1 MCGKKVYVLE
11 RHFEGT
17 TLYHRRCI
25 RGSQRASSFAG
36 TGETS
41 GKTATEHSSVNG
53 EKEKRVPPYGSSS
66 LLTQLNG
73 GPKPYSS
80 PREDD
85 VGNKSDTVGT
95 PRTSSLLTQLRGGP
109 APYKGEATITP
120 QKAILNRSVGALSPP
135 SQYRGNGKS
144 VEKMDVD
151 DDAPPPLP
159 LSRVPPRKP
168 PRSPQMTRLSTVTET
183 AQPASVAVTED
194 RPKTSENDR
203 KDLRKSSPI
212 EKPEKSTVLSGLLH
226 NLANVRQGAK
236 AGTNSPPDES
246 HSTSSRIT
254 QIKTVSPVS
263 KPDVKLPNNES
274 HVSTKL
280 FQETVSE
287 TSPYGSHQHSEQ
299 SKKRNVGAITT
310 QKTDSS
316 HDLKMK
322 INAFEHAK
330 IDSVSQQGIAPGFN
344 AARRSIDHDTPTSIE
359 KATIPQISQPHSI
372 LKSTSQSSTN
382 NRSSMGPTII
392 RPPTSILKNSSSS
405 TQVQPSSCVT
415 DGLDSKPT
423 VIGGPSEPCTNTKAP
438 NSSPL
443 VSGNNFSAFNINDSI
458 ELDIG
463 RGGQVGDVS
472 AGKPAWQAEVASKI
486 HKQSIPQHG
495 KKESRP
501 TSLGARESDGCE
513 TEWQKEARRRE
524 NARGGKYSDPE
535 RKHVHII
542 KVPSSRESTGSE
554 GSQAGPAERVRSPVG
569 SPTDRVRSPTEREL
583 SPAEPI
589 GSPAGWLKSPSE
601 QSLSPSERVRSPG
614 GWAESPA
621 EPIRS
626 PAERVKS
633 PTEQILSPRSP
644 TEPVRSPA
652 ERVKSPTERV
662 LSPTEP
668 VGSPTGRV
676 RSPTEHVARNNQ
688 LKRGDVFYMKDKRDQ
703 GTAQVPAAG
712 KAVDTA
718 CVADGKTEWQVEA
731 ERRKWNRLHKDETVS
746 PTPAPRRASGSP
758 LSLGGATAVAT
769 TNEVE
774 RAPSPILAVDTPS
787 RVRVRTNGTKTEWLV
802 DAEKRKTAR
811 NGAVMERSTVE
822 YTEVLNA
829 SNYVIYINSVSSK
842 LIFCMNFANF
852 SVTILVSVKKSF
864 YKYFCVYYWTIGDEI
879 K

>member
-1 MCGKKVYVLE
+1 MCSKKVYVLE

-36 TGETS
+36 TGETV
-41 GKTATEHSSVNG
+41 GVKTATEHCSVNG
-53 EKEKRVPPYGSSS
+53 EKENRVPPYGSSS

-80 PREDD
+80 PREDN
-85 VGNKSDTVGT
+85 VGNKSDTVAT
-95 PRTSSLLTQLRGGP
+95 PITSSLLTQLRGGP
-109 APYKGEATITP
+109 APYKREATTTP
-120 QKAILNRSVGALSPP
+120 QKTILNMSIGALSPP
-135 SQYRGNGKS
+135 SRYGGNGKS
-144 VEKMDVD
+144 IDKMDVD
-151 DDAPPPLP
+151 DDVPPPLP

-183 AQPASVAVTED
+183 AQPAPVAIPDD
-194 RPKTSENDR
+194 RPKRSENDR

-236 AGTNSPPDES
+236 AGTNSPPSES
-246 HSTSSRIT
+246 QSTPSPIT
-254 QIKTVSPVS
+254 HNKTTSPVS
-263 KPDVKLPNNES
+263 KPDVKRSNNES

-280 FQETVSE
+280 FQETVSG
-287 TSPYGSHQHSEQ
+287 TSPYEANQQSGQ

-310 QKTDSS
+310 QKTDSL
-316 HDLKMK
+316 HDLKTK
-322 INAFEHAK
+322 ISAFEHGK
-330 IDSVSQQGIAPGFN
+330 SDSVSQQGIAPGFS
-344 AARRSIDHDTPTSIE
+344 ASHRTIDQKPVSGPATSLE
-359 KATIPQISQPHSI
+359 KATIPQLSQPHSI

-382 NRSSMGPTII
+382 NRSSVGPTII
-392 RPPTSILKNSSSS
+392 RPPTSILKNSSSI
-405 TQVQPSSCVT
+405 TQVQPSACVT

-423 VIGGPSEPCTNTKAP
+423 VIGPPEPHTNTKGP

-472 AGKPAWQAEVASKI
+472 AGKPAWQAEVSSKI
-486 HKQSIPQHG
+486 HKQSISQHG
-495 KKESRP
+495 KKEARS
-501 TSLGARESDGCE
+501 TSLGASESDE

-542 KVPSSRESTGSE
+542 KVPSSRPSTGSE
-554 GSQAGPAERVRSPVG
+554 GSPAE
-569 SPTDRVRSPTEREL
+569 RVRSPTEREL
-583 SPAEPI
+583 SPAESV
-589 GSPAGWLKSPSE
+589 GSPAEWLKSPSE
-601 QSLSPSERVRSPG
+601 QSVSPSERVRSPA

-626 PAERVKS
+626 PAGRVKS
-633 PTEQILSPRSP
+633 PTERGLSP
-644 TEPVRSPA
+644 T

-662 LSPTEP
+662 KSPTEWVLSPTER
-668 VGSPTGRV
+668 VKSPTERV
-676 RSPTEHVARNNQ
+676 RSPAEHVARNNQ
-688 LKRGDVFYMKDKRDQ
+688 LKRGDVVYTKDKRDQ
-703 GTAQVPAAG
+703 DTMLVPAAG
-712 KAVDTA
+712 KAVETA
-718 CVADGKTEWQVEA
+718 CVADGRTEWQVEA
-731 ERRKWNRLHKDETVS
+731 ERRKWNRLHKDENVS
-746 PTPAPRRASGSP
+746 PTPVPRRASGSP
-758 LSLGGATAVAT
+758 LSPGGATAVAT

-774 RAPSPILAVDTPS
+774 RAPSPSLAVDAQS
-787 RVRVRTNGTKTEWLV
+787 RVRMRTNDVKTEWLV

-864 YKYFCVYYWTIGDEI
+864 YKYFCVYYWTIGDGI